1 MYRSIAA
8 SQHRSI
14 AASQHRSI
22 AASQHRSIAASQHRS
37 IAASQHF
44 NTFCFSLVFI
54 SLANDIYYQLK
65 HSSSLNTYISYAF

>member
-8 SQHRSI
+8 
-14 AASQHRSI
+14 
-22 AASQHRSIAASQHRS
+22 
-37 IAASQHF
+37 F

-65 HSSSLNTYISYAF
+65 HLSSLNTYISYAF